1 MHSRAIGAPSSF
13 GLRALLFLLLSAH
26 LVAVSEQLLLR
37 TEERMLC
44 RCHRPHSKHIAFIG
58 QKLVLFT
65 LTRSPEILFTSKRYG
80 FMSLRVIPRPF

>member
-1 MHSRAIGAPSSF
+1 MHSSNRCAKQLWLACPFISFIVCSLSGRFGATF
-13 GLRALLFLLLSAH
+13 AA
-26 LVAVSEQLLLR
+26 R